1 MKTLVLE
8 LKVCPSDPETVLSEN
23 LCSFP
28 LVVKV
33 HLMIRITGFDRLLLI
48 QRVRQ
53 QEHFN

>member
-8 LKVCPSDPETVLSEN
+8 LKLCQSDPETVLSEN

-48 QRVRQ
+48 QRVMQ